1 MGERIKEELEVVS
14 VFDIKLGGLTI
25 HVSETVVVMWIIMA
39 IMIIGGFLLTRKLRV
54 ENPSKRQLAVESIYS
69 WLDKFFRD
77 IVGEEG
83 AWMVSYLVIM
93 IIFLVISNLFGI
105 FGFKAPTKDIQLT
118 GILAVFS
125 IVLVQA
131 ASIKA
136 HGTMGWLK
144 TFTNPINV
152 LELFIKPM
160 SLCMRLFGN
169 VLGAFVIM
177 KCIEYVLPAV
187 APPIVSL
194 YFDLFDGALQAYV
207 FTFLTALYIQEAV
220 E

>member
-1 MGERIKEELEVVS
+1 MGERITEELEVAS

-39 IMIIGGFLLTRKLRV
+39 IMIIGGFLLTRRLRV
-54 ENPSKRQLAVESIYS
+54 ENPSKRQVAVEGIYS
-69 WLDKFFRD
+69 WIDKFFRD
-77 IVGEEG
+77 IVGEKG
-83 AWMVSYLVIM
+83 GWMVSYLVIV
-93 IIFLVISNLFGI
+93 ITFLVISNLFGI
-105 FGFKAPTKDIQLT
+105 FGFKAPTKDLQLT

-125 IVLVQA
+125 IVLVQV
-131 ASIKA
+131 ASVKA
-136 HGTMGWLK
+136 HGVGGWLK
-144 TFTNPINV
+144 SFTNPMNT
-152 LELFIKPM
+152 LELVIKPL

-169 VLGAFVIM
+169 ILGAFVIM
-177 KCIEYVLPAV
+177 KSIEYALPII
-187 APPIVSL
+187 APPVVSL

>member
-1 MGERIKEELEVVS
+1 MGERITEELEVAS
-14 VFDIKLGGLTI
+14 VFDIRLGGLTI

-39 IMIIGGFLLTRKLRV
+39 IMIIGGFLLTRRLRV
-54 ENPSKRQLAVESIYS
+54 ENPSKRQVAVEGIYS

-77 IVGEEG
+77 IVGEKG
-83 AWMVSYLVIM
+83 GWMVSYLVIV
-93 IIFLVISNLFGI
+93 ITFLVISNLFGI
-105 FGFKAPTKDIQLT
+105 FGFKAPTKDLQLT

-125 IVLVQA
+125 IVLVQV
-131 ASIKA
+131 ASVKA
-136 HGTMGWLK
+136 HGVGGWLK
-144 TFTNPINV
+144 SFTNPMNA
-152 LELFIKPM
+152 LELVIKPL

-169 VLGAFVIM
+169 ILGAFVIM
-177 KCIEYVLPAV
+177 KSIEYALPII
-187 APPIVSL
+187 APPVVSL